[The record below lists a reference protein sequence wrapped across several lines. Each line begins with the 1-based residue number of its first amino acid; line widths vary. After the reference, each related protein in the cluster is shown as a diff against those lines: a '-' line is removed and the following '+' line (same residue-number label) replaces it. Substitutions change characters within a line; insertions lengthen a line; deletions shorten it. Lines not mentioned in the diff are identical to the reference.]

1 MTTSLFKQ
9 TWWDNNLD
17 NSNMYN
23 EYLVWIGDTNA
34 QSRVVVR
41 EKIKNL
47 NIKSIADFGCGPCIE
62 YHALTSEGYDF
73 KYLGIDSCTHLKEVN
88 ESKGISFLSAPV
100 EKTGLKK
107 NSYELSYSRHVLEHL
122 PSFEDALNE
131 MIRVASKYVVHI
143 FFMKPGEEYVESYWE
158 NDNLF
163 HNTYA
168 VSDIENFLKGNDK
181 VESYEWIDI
190 NEKENALF
198 ISLVENKK

>member
-9 TWWDNNLD
+9 TWWDNNLN

-34 QSRVVVR
+34 QSRVVIR

-62 YHALTSEGYDF
+62 YHALTSEGYNF
-73 KYLGIDSCTHLKEVN
+73 NYLGIDSCTHLKEVN
-88 ESKGISFLSAPV
+88 ESKGISFLNAAV

-131 MIRVASKYVVHI
+131 MIRVSSKYVVHI

-168 VSDIENFLKGNDK
+168 VSDIENFLNGNDK